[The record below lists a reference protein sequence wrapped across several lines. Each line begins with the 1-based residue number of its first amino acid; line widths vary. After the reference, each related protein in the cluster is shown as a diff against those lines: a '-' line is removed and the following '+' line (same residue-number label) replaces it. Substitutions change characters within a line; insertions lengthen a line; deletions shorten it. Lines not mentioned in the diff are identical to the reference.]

1 MSVKDYELFFEN
13 FSLWN
18 WISFTGGE
26 PFLRKDLVDIVSAAY
41 ERCDGLHTVSIPTN
55 GFLTDKIVHDVQEI
69 LSMKIPSFYTSV
81 SLDGLREI
89 HDANRGID
97 GSFEHA
103 ISTFNSLR
111 KLGNKRFKVHFEY
124 LISKYNQGKLSEV
137 ISALNL
143 SPNDFIITIAQKS
156 FFYDNMSLDIE
167 PDRDIL
173 LQDIDWFISNLK
185 IHSIHDFAQW
195 TFLKHVSELNPIPCI
210 AGKNSFY
217 VDPYGRILP
226 CLLKPSKLGTVKD
239 KSLAPFVA
247 NPRCRCFTPC
257 ESYFALLAYFPKS
270 MLETIKS

>member
-111 KLGNKRFKVHFEY
+111 KLSNRRFKVHFEY
-124 LISKYNQGKLSEV
+124 LISKYNQGKLTEL

-143 SPNDFIITIAQKS
+143 SPNDFVISIAQKS
-156 FFYDNMSLDIE
+156 FFYDNMALDIE
-167 PDRDIL
+167 PDRNTL
-173 LQDIDWFISNLK
+173 LQDVNWFVSNLK
-185 IHSIHDFAQW
+185 IRSIHDLAQF
-195 TFLKHVSELNPIPCI
+195 TFLKHVSEFDPIPCV
-210 AGKNSFY
+210 AGKSSFY
-217 VDPYGRILP
+217 VDPYGKMFP
-226 CLLKPSKLGTVKD
+226 CLLKPNQLGTVKD
-239 KSLAPFVA
+239 NGLAPFKA
-247 NPRCRCFTPC
+247 NPGCRCFTPC
-257 ESYFALLAYFPKS
+257 ESYFAILSHVPKS
-270 MLETIKS
+270 LLRVTVS